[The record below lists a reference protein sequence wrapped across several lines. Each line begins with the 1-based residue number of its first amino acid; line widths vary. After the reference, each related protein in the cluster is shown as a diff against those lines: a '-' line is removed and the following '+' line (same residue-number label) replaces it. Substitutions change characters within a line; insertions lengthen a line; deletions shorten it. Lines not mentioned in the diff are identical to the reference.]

1 MKKGSR
7 SGFAKIAQAFR
18 FEYYALVKLFLAR
31 NEQIIPCY
39 AGISSAQISPD
50 GEVWPCCVRADSMG
64 NLRDYNYDF
73 NAVWNSPEAAKI
85 RSSIKNRECAC
96 PLANASY
103 TNMLVH
109 PASLFQV
116 LRNL

>member
-18 FEYYALVKLFLAR
+18 FEYYALVKKFLAR

-73 NAVWNSPEAAKI
+73 IAVWNSPEAAKI

-109 PASLFQV
+109 PASLFRV